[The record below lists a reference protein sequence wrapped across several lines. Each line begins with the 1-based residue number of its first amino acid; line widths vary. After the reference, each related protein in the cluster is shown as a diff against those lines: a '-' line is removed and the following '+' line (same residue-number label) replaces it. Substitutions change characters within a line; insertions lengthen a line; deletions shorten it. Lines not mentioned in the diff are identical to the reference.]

1 MKNSLG
7 LLSAVGA
14 FILWGLLPIY
24 WKQLDGVPS
33 FEVLCH
39 RMVWS
44 LVLTGGLI
52 LLFGRGRRLL
62 KELKDIKHVK
72 YFFVSSVLLGG
83 NWLLYI
89 WAVNSNYIIET
100 SLGYFINPL
109 INVLLG
115 CLIFGERLRRA
126 QVGALFFAFVGVLYL
141 TIYYGQFPWIALTLA
156 ISFAIYGVVHKKTP
170 IASLDCLCI
179 ETILLVLP
187 ALVYLVYL
195 EIVGSGHFFS
205 AGSTTAFY
213 LFGTGLAT
221 SAPLLL
227 FGVAAHNLRFSTLGL
242 CQYIAPTLALLI
254 GIFLY
259 NEDFSKERMI
269 GFVFIWLG
277 LFLYMGE
284 NLYIRYKQRYQT
296 LK

>member
-7 LLSAVGA
+7 LFSAVGA
-14 FILWGLLPIY
+14 FILWGVLPVY
-24 WKQLDGVPS
+24 WKQLDGVPA

-52 LLFGRGRRLL
+52 LVFGRRRRLL
-62 KELKDIKHVK
+62 KELKNIKHVK
-72 YFFVSSVLLGG
+72 YFFISSVLLGG

-100 SLGYFINPL
+100 SLGYFVNPL

-115 CLIFGERLRRA
+115 FLVFGERLRKA
-126 QVGALFFAFVGVLYL
+126 QVSALFLAFIGVLYL
-141 TIYYGQFPWIALTLA
+141 TFYYGQFPWIALTLA

-179 ETILLVLP
+179 ETIILVLP

-195 EIVGSGHFFS
+195 EMVGSGSFLS
-205 AGSTTAFY
+205 TGSVTTFY
-213 LFGTGLAT
+213 MLGTGLVT

-259 NEDFSKERMI
+259 NEDFTKERMV
-269 GFVFIWLG
+269 GFLFIWGG

-284 NLYIRYKQRYQT
+284 SLYIRYKKKYQT
-296 LK
+296 LE